1 MRIIIVNPN
10 SDSTLVRKAKP
21 NGPNGAYIFSWT
33 ISAGAC
39 KNYSTDNVKVIVN
52 PKQMAV
58 SPAII
63 TKCAVTEAQL
73 SATQGDPILGFWSQD
88 TSQYSI
94 LNVRIA
100 DSSQTNTSVGP
111 LTPGV
116 SYFFYWN
123 INVPGCPPSV
133 SQTVLRSLSPKP
145 FLGPNVTWCSPDAT
159 YLLQAPM
166 LPSGQFGETGRWYS
180 PESNLVF
187 QNPTSL
193 SSLVSGLKPGKNTI
207 IWEINGGLCGLDS
220 RDTLII
226 DYGLAPVL
234 TNDEITVPYGTKVT
248 IDVLKND
255 LLPSTFD
262 AFIVAYPMGGK
273 LDSIS
278 DGLYTYQPNGSFS
291 DKDVAFYRVCNFV
304 CPLEICATAS
314 ITFNV
319 QENVD
324 CPPPTVITPNGDDL
338 NDAFVVRRCQQGG
351 EGPTN
356 RTVTVFNQWGDEVY
370 HSPNYNDDWKGT
382 NSGGE
387 DLPVGTYYVIVD
399 FGDGTKPY
407 AGFLMIQR

>member
-1 MRIIIVNPN
+1 
-10 SDSTLVRKAKP
+10 
-21 NGPNGAYIFSWT
+21 
-33 ISAGAC
+33 
-39 KNYSTDNVKVIVN
+39 
-52 PKQMAV
+52 
-58 SPAII
+58 
-63 TKCAVTEAQL
+63 
-73 SATQGDPILGFWSQD
+73 
-88 TSQYSI
+88 
-94 LNVRIA
+94 
-100 DSSQTNTSVGP
+100 
-111 LTPGV
+111 
-116 SYFFYWN
+116 
-123 INVPGCPPSV
+123 
-133 SQTVLRSLSPKP
+133 
-145 FLGPNVTWCSPDAT
+145 
-159 YLLQAPM
+159 M

-207 IWEINGGLCGLDS
+207 IWEINGGQCGLDS

-273 LDSIS
+273 LDSTPE
-278 DGLYTYQPNGSFS
+278 GLYTYQPVGAFTGP
-291 DKDVAFYRVCNFV
+291 DVAFYRVCNFV
-304 CPLEICATAS
+304 CPLETCATAS
-314 ITFNV
+314 ITFTV

-324 CPPPTVITPNGDDL
+324 CTIPTVITPNGDDL
-338 NDAFVVRRCQQGG
+338 NDAFVVRCQQGG

-356 RTVTVFNQWGDEVY
+356 RTVTVFNQWGDEVF
-370 HSPNYNDDWKGT
+370 HKENYQNDWKGT